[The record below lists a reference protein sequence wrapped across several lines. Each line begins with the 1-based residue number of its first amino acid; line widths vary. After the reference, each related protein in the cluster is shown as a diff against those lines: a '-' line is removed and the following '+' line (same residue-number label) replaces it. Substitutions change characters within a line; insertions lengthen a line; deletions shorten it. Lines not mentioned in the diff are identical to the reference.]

1 MHKLD
6 TPAIREALAE
16 RFKESFALED
26 ARSYI
31 EEGFA
36 EDDTQPWRGALKE
49 KLDEIHDEDSG
60 GFDAA
65 VMEAIEDA
73 LTGPDDPPPATSP

>member
-16 RFKESFALED
+16 RFQESFALED

-31 EEGFA
+31 EEGFT
-36 EDDTQPWRGALKE
+36 EDDTQPWRGALQE
-49 KLDEIHDEDSG
+49 KLDE
-60 GFDAA
+60 
-65 VMEAIEDA
+65 
-73 LTGPDDPPPATSP
+73 